1 MRVIGFED
9 DVWPLRPSGAM
20 FLPTQN
26 PTRRKLTSVI
36 QEANIEARAVRQIT
50 DDEATRVAIG
60 ALIGTAME
68 WYDFFLFSAAAAL
81 IFNVQYFRNQDPVAA
96 AMASFAAF
104 GVGLVFRPLGGM
116 FFGAMGDR
124 IGRRRTLMITIV
136 GIGLVTGAIGA
147 LPTYA
152 AIGIAAPVLLVLL
165 RIVQGLFVGG
175 EWSGAMT
182 IVVENAPLARRA
194 RYAALPQIG
203 SPIGT
208 ILSSGGFF
216 LMTLFFSKESFNS
229 FGWRLPF
236 LAAIPMLPI
245 ALYIRSRLDE
255 SPVFAEL
262 MQKGETA
269 KTPVRTVLV
278 ESWRQIV
285 VGTATALLGVG
296 GFYLVTAFVVYYGV
310 RILGYTPGVMLLGG
324 MLAAVGEIPVVIIGG
339 RLGERYG
346 ASRVIIYGGLVS
358 AVLAVPSFLL
368 IASGSDA
375 LVILGMVV
383 SVAALSFPYAAS
395 GTVMTGLF
403 PARTRYTGVGFA
415 QNAAGMISGFIPLA
429 ATGMVAAAHNH
440 WWPAAAI
447 LIFVSLCTAAAG
459 VVAPGMSVELPGF
472 KH

>member
-1 MRVIGFED
+1 MDEY
-9 DVWPLRPSGAM
+9 P
-20 FLPTQN
+20 
-26 PTRRKLTSVI
+26 TSVRTD
-36 QEANIEARAVRQIT
+36 AARASQRPNGDMVIEPLNVEASATRQIS
-50 DDEATRVAIG
+50 DAEATKVAIA
-60 ALIGTAME
+60 ALIGTALE

-81 IFNVQYFRNQDPVAA
+81 IFNVQYFRSHDPVAA
-96 AMASFAAF
+96 AMASFAVF
-104 GVGLVFRPLGGM
+104 GVGLLFRPLGGM
-116 FFGAMGDR
+116 LFGAMGDR
-124 IGRRRTLMITIV
+124 VGRRQTLMITIV
-136 GIGLVTGAIGA
+136 GVGVVTGAIGL

-152 AIGIAAPVLLVLL
+152 AIGIAAPVLLLLL

-208 ILSSGGFF
+208 ILSSGGFY
-216 LMTLFFSKESFNS
+216 LMTILVSKENFEA
-229 FGWRLPF
+229 FGWRIPF
-236 LAAIPMLPI
+236 LAAIPMLLVAI
-245 ALYIRSRLDE
+245 YIRSRLDE
-255 SPVFAEL
+255 SPVFLEL
-262 MQKGETA
+262 KAKGETER
-269 KTPVRTVLV
+269 TPVRTVLV
-278 ESWRQIV
+278 QSWKQIV

-310 RILGYTPGVMLLGG
+310 RILGYPASVMLLGG
-324 MLAAVGEIPVVIIGG
+324 MVAAVVEIPVLIIGG
-339 RLGERYG
+339 RLGERFG
-346 ASRVIIYGGLVS
+346 ASRVIVYGGLVS
-358 AVLAVPSFLL
+358 AVLAIPSFLL
-368 IASGSDA
+368 IVSGNHA

-383 SVAALSFPYAAS
+383 AVAALSFPYAAS

-403 PARTRYTGVGFA
+403 PASTRYTGVGFA

-447 LIFVSLCTAAAG
+447 LIVVSLCTAVAG
-459 VVAPGMSVELPGF
+459 IVSPKMSVNLPGF